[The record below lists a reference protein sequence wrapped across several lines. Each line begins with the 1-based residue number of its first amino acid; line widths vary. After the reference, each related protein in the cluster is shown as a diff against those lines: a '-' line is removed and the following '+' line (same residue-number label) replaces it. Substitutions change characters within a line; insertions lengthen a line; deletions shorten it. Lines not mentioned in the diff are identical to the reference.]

1 MGRLFNHVLES
12 EGMRDS
18 PGVSA
23 PIALMI
29 VVMVGLCGFFSYGIT
44 AKLMDAR
51 ENACRVASTGADPY
65 QIEFYLEKHRNS
77 LTILANDGAFARLLT
92 VDRSTLEFEKVVAVA
107 NRDLAKRVEVIEH
120 LKKLSVLDLDGNVVA
135 SSEEEDLGRK
145 EPNAGARGGTSEYA
159 WAMDMRAYRDEK
171 EPSFVVLLP
180 VRVDGTMVG
189 IVKGHLEVEGDC
201 VLR

>member
-1 MGRLFNHVLES
+1 
-12 EGMRDS
+12 MRDGQ
-18 PGVSA
+18 GVSG

-29 VVMVGLCGFFSYGIT
+29 VAMVVLCGLFSYGVT
-44 AKLMDAR
+44 SRLMDAR
-51 ENACRVASTGADPY
+51 ENAYRIASTADPY
-65 QIEFYLEKHRNS
+65 QIELYFEKYRNS
-77 LTILANDGAFARLLT
+77 LTILANESAFARLLT
-92 VDRSTLEFEKVVAVA
+92 ADRSTPEFEEAVA
-107 NRDLAKRVEVIEH
+107 AANQELAKRVEVIEY
-120 LKKLSVLDLDGNVVA
+120 LKKLLVLDVDGTVIA
-135 SSEEEDLGRK
+135 SSDEEDLGRK

-159 WAMDMRAYRDEK
+159 WATDMRAYTDEK